1 MELQK
6 QEQQKIKEQRE
17 REKKEMKVQ
26 HYDFLPGSN
35 PVQKAEV
42 ERPIDKPQVMRR
54 ADPNQKPPKIEPI
67 VGNFSQFDTKLIQE
81 KATEI
86 TAKFKRGK
94 IIYE

>member
-1 MELQK
+1 
-6 QEQQKIKEQRE
+6 
-17 REKKEMKVQ
+17 MKVQ